1 MKNNWKYLL
10 YLTAFLLVGINAWA
24 AWKAPL
30 DMPEPDDRDTT
41 VRFPVA
47 RIIPQNEE
55 DLDKKSIDLKNPDD
69 LKIDTVYDPKTNT
82 YIIGKKLGDGYLSAP
97 IIMTAEEYQKWSL
110 QKSLQAYYRTK
121 NQEEFNSQGKNKFDF
136 TNMHFDLG
144 PADKIFGPGGVQ
156 IKTQGSAELKIG
168 ANMRNVQNPA
178 LSVNKRKTFGFDF
191 DQKINMSL
199 KGSVGDKIN
208 MNLN

>member
-97 IIMTAEEYQKWSL
+97 S
-110 QKSLQAYYRTK
+110 
-121 NQEEFNSQGKNKFDF
+121 
-136 TNMHFDLG
+136 
-144 PADKIFGPGGVQ
+144 
-156 IKTQGSAELKIG
+156 
-168 ANMRNVQNPA
+168 
-178 LSVNKRKTFGFDF
+178 
-191 DQKINMSL
+191 
-199 KGSVGDKIN
+199 
-208 MNLN
+208 